1 MEVHVHTSPEWLLPV
16 LCTFITRIPEKAR
29 TGPRKTLWSLTCF
42 SVVHELHGWPCGLDF
57 LRLKC
62 LQVCKYRM
70 HDDGLSFVI
79 CVGMQFCV
87 IWCRTSR
94 PAPENSRILGNMNTS
109 RAEILNSVLGRH
121 RFTIRPMR
129 KLSREFLV
137 LEIVDSRNRCDYDLH
152 HRGGVVW
159 SWFFRISMFLFSLNS
174 WCFGFPLKGKKS
186 SFFLI

>member
-94 PAPENSRILGNMNTS
+94 PVVQGALRSQL
-109 RAEILNSVLGRH
+109 A
-121 RFTIRPMR
+121 
-129 KLSREFLV
+129 REFSNPGKH
-137 LEIVDSRNRCDYDLH
+137 EHIPGRNPQFSPGAASVYYTTYAKA
-152 HRGGVVW
+152 VP
-159 SWFFRISMFLFSLNS
+159 RISCARDRGQSE
-174 WCFGFPLKGKKS
+174 PLRLWLAS
-186 SFFLI
+186 